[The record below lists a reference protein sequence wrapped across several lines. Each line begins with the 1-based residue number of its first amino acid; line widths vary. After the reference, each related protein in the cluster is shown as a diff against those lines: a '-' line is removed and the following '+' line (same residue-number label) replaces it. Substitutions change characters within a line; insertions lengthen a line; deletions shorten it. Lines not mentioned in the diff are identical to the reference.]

1 MLYVSLQ
8 ATDSYLSPQ
17 FPQSP
22 QAPPPPSSPKKEN
35 ITRIMVTAIKHG
47 HRNKKA
53 FWPIIAAPFF
63 NLAIARRKNH
73 GGNILPPIF
82 LP

>member
-1 MLYVSLQ
+1 
-8 ATDSYLSPQ
+8 
-17 FPQSP
+17 
-22 QAPPPPSSPKKEN
+22 
-35 ITRIMVTAIKHG
+35 MVTAIKHG